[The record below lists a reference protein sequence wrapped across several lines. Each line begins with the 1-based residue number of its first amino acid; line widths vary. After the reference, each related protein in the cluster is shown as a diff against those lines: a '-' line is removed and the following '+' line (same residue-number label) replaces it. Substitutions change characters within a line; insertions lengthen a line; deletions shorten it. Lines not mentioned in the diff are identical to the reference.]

1 MEKITLNEIPLT
13 LQRAKVVILTDVA
26 YLERSN
32 GFSSMFS
39 YYSHKLCLAFFFVVI
54 REEKSSHHFSN

>member
-1 MEKITLNEIPLT
+1 MEKITLNEITLT

-32 GFSSMFS
+32 V
-39 YYSHKLCLAFFFVVI
+39 FFQACSPTIVI
-54 REEKSSHHFSN
+54 NCI